1 MGEKG
6 NKEPEELNNDSSIIS
21 VFPISYLAAYPYT
34 IGSEIPLIFW

>member
-6 NKEPEELNNDSSIIS
+6 DKKPEKQGNYSYIIS
-21 VFPISYLAAYPYT
+21 VFPIAYLAAYPYT

>member
-6 NKEPEELNNDSSIIS
+6 NKKPDKLGNYSYIIC

>member
-6 NKEPEELNNDSSIIS
+6 DNKPEELDNDSSIIC
-21 VFPISYLAAYPYT
+21 VFLIAYLAAYPYT